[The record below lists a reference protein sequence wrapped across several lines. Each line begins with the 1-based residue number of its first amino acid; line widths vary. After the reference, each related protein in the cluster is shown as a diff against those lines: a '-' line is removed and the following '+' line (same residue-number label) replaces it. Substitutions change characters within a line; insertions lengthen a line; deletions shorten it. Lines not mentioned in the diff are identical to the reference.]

1 MEYVRFAFSAL
12 FILIGLF
19 ITITGVRGFYKLRF
33 ILNRMHAAALID
45 TLGLFFIVLGLIIAK
60 GFTLED
66 GSLDVTSIKL
76 ACVVVFLWIT
86 SPVSSHVIS
95 EIIYLTDTNT
105 DSETVEIDVNE
116 KGSVSDHERN

>member
-45 TLGLFFIVLGLIIAK
+45 TSGLFFIVLGLIIAK

-86 SPVSSHVIS
+86 SPVSSHVIG